1 MSKIDFFVVVVEKKL
16 LKTDKRNDSKE
27 VRRTFRR
34 KHYKHF
40 QKKKKEDIWQFK
52 THKNGESI
60 SENKILKHENRL
72 LLHPALSMQ
81 LMTD

>member
-1 MSKIDFFVVVVEKKL
+1 MSKIDFFFVVEKKL
-16 LKTDKRNDSKE
+16 LKADKRNDSKE
-27 VRRTFRR
+27 ARRTFRR
-34 KHYKHF
+34 KHYRHF
-40 QKKKKEDIWQFK
+40 QKKKDRQFK

-81 LMTD
+81 LLTD

>member
-1 MSKIDFFVVVVEKKL
+1 MSKIDFFFVVEKKL
-16 LKTDKRNDSKE
+16 LKADKRNDSKE
-27 VRRTFRR
+27 ARRTFRR
-34 KHYKHF
+34 KHYRHF
-40 QKKKKEDIWQFK
+40 QKKKKIWQFK

-81 LMTD
+81 LLTD